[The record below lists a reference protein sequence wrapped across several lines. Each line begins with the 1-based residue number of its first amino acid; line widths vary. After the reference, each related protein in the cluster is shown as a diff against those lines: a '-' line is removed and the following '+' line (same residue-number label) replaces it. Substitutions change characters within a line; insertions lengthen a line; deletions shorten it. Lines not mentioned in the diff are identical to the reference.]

1 MGEKM
6 KILKAA
12 FFSFL
17 LLFYA
22 IAGAQSL
29 SLTLDDALDVA
40 LQNSPD
46 ILRSRLNLERSRQS
60 LRAQQA
66 ALKSRFSLSITPYDY
81 TSVREFNNFYNTW
94 NTNEISS
101 SLGDFS
107 IRQPVKWTDGTLML
121 TDRLEWQNS
130 YSEFK
135 NERIKTYSNNLYL
148 SYNQPIFTYN
158 KTRLNLRELEL
169 DFENTALSFALQQLS
184 LEYQITLGFYNV
196 YKNKMSYQISRE
208 EYNNQEQSYQII
220 KNKVDAGLSAK
231 EELYQAELNLA
242 TSKSTVQNSLVTL
255 ESSMDEFKRQTGI
268 DMMQEIDVVADV
280 SHQPVQIDLQKALA
294 TGQKNRMELRQRD
307 IDIEN
312 SYANLTRTKA
322 ENEFKGDVNL
332 TYGIIGTNEK
342 YQDMY
347 DQSTKNQKVS
357 LSFEIPLFD
366 WGERSARIK
375 AAEATLKNQQ
385 LSLSNQTNDIIIGIR
400 QAVRDLQNQEV
411 QIEIEQQNVRNAELT
426 YQINLE
432 KYRNGDLTSMDL
444 NLYQTQLSD
453 RKTSYINSLINY
465 KLALLNLKIESMWDF
480 VKNEPVIP
488 DLSAID

>member
-280 SHQPVQIDLQKALA
+280 SHQPVQVDLQKALI
-294 TGQKNRMELRQRD
+294 TGQKNRMELRQRN

>member
-1 MGEKM
+1 MRIVKFA
-6 KILKAA
+6 L
-12 FFSFL
+12 FSFL
-17 LLFYA
+17 LLFSISA
-22 IAGAQSL
+22 TAQIT
-29 SLTLDDALDVA
+29 SLTLEDALGIA
-40 LQNSPD
+40 MQNSPD
-46 ILRSRLNLERSRQS
+46 IQRSRLNLERSRQS

-81 TSVREFNNFYNTW
+81 TSVREFNTFYNTW

-107 IRQPVKWTDGTLML
+107 VRQPIKWTDGTLML

-130 YSEFK
+130 FSEFK
-135 NERIKTYSNNLYL
+135 NERSKSYSNNLYL

-158 KTRLNLRELEL
+158 KTRLDLRELEL

-196 YKNKMSYQISRE
+196 YKNKMSYQISQE

-242 TSKSTVQNSLVTL
+242 TSKSTMQNALVTL

-268 DMMQEIDVVADV
+268 DIMKEIDVVADV
-280 SHQPVQIDLQKALA
+280 SHQPVPVEMEKALA
-294 TGQKNRMELRQRD
+294 TGQKNRMELRQRN

-312 SYANLTRTKA
+312 AYADLTRTKA
-322 ENEFKGDVNL
+322 QNEFKGDVNL
-332 TYGIIGTNEK
+332 TYGIIGTNER

-357 LSFEIPLFD
+357 VSFEIPLFD
-366 WGERSARIK
+366 WGERKARIK

-385 LSLSNQTNDIIIGIR
+385 LSQSNQSNDIIIGIR
-400 QAVRDLQNQEV
+400 QAIRDLQNQEV
-411 QIEIEQQNVRNAELT
+411 QIEIERQNVRNAELT

-432 KYRNGDLTSMDL
+432 KYKNGDLTSMDL
-444 NLYQTQLSD
+444 NLVQTQLSD
-453 RKTSYINSLINY
+453 RKTSYINSLISY

-480 VKNEPVIP
+480 VKNEPVVP
-488 DLSAID
+488 DLSDIN